1 MRPTSVFA
9 ILAVGLATGCGT
21 SSGGGPAVDA
31 STDGAPSSA
40 DGAPASGDATSD
52 ADVTSD
58 AAPDGEATDAADPRA
73 DAALD
78 AASDAPTGSG
88 GDGGECAH
96 AADCHLFS
104 ACDSCTCLAQTG
116 SGPVCTGLPVECL
129 IAPCGSK
136 TAACNQGHCAV
147 EP

>member
-1 MRPTSVFA
+1 MRPTSAFA
-9 ILAVGLATGCGT
+9 ILAAALATGCGS

-40 DGAPASGDATSD
+40 DGAPASGDATTD
-52 ADVTSD
+52 ADATGD
-58 AAPDGEATDAADPRA
+58 AAPDGEATDAAAPRA

-78 AASDAPTGSG
+78 GATGSG
-88 GDGGECAH
+88 GDGGECAL

-116 SGPVCTGLPVECL
+116 SGPVCTGVPVECL
-129 IAPCGSK
+129 VAPCGSK
-136 TAACNQGHCAV
+136 TAACNQGHCVV